1 MTVFGDIGGFVRL
14 GAVWFPGGR
23 RGAEYGGHF
32 LIRFSE
38 PSEYGSWQGVGEV
51 ERSWSLVRSKG
62 WIALEP
68 WAVDEAVRVSRWG
81 RYRGLPVIQFGPV
94 KDNTLAVSP
103 ESYDPRAGRDDDH
116 VHG

>member
-1 MTVFGDIGGFVRL
+1 MARST
-14 GAVWFPGGR
+14 
-23 RGAEYGGHF
+23 GGHF
-32 LIRFSE
+32 VICFSE

-103 ESYDPRAGRDDDH
+103 ESYDPRARRDDDH